1 MDNLLAHGL
10 SVFMGF
16 FAIMNPVANTAVFV
30 GLTGSLE
37 PAARNKV
44 ALKALVSAFL
54 IILMF
59 CMLGKGIFDL
69 FGITIPALRITGG
82 VLVFLVGY
90 QMLHGKQSRMH
101 HIDKTETN
109 DNSESTDIAI
119 SPLAI
124 PILAGPG
131 TIATA
136 MNNTAT
142 GDVNEIVITVIV
154 FTVLCVITYL
164 CFISGQKILR
174 LLGQGGISVITRLMG
189 LILAVMGT
197 QMLIQGI
204 HDASLMSYL

>member
-1 MDNLLAHGL
+1 M
-10 SVFMGF
+10 FMGF

-37 PAARNKV
+37 SSARNKV

-59 CMLGKGIFDL
+59 CMLGKGIFEL

-90 QMLHGKQSRMH
+90 QMLNGKQSRMH
-101 HIDKTETN
+101 HVDKTEIN
-109 DNSESTDIAI
+109 DSDDTDESTDIAI

-131 TIATA
+131 TIVTA
-136 MNNTAT
+136 MNYTAT
-142 GDVNEIVITVIV
+142 GDMNEIVVTVIV
-154 FTVLCVITYL
+154 FSVLCVITYL
-164 CFISGQKILR
+164 CFISGEKILG
-174 LLGQGGISVITRLMG
+174 LLGQGGLSVITRLMG

-204 HDASLMSYL
+204 HDASLLSY

>member
-1 MDNLLAHGL
+1 MDGLVTHGL
-10 SVFMGF
+10 SVFMGL

-30 GLTGSLE
+30 GLTGSLNH
-37 PAARNKV
+37 AARNKV

-59 CMLGKGIFDL
+59 CMLGKGIFEL

-90 QMLHGKQSRMH
+90 QMLNGKRSKMH
-101 HIDKTETN
+101 HIDETETS
-109 DNSESTDIAI
+109 DSDESTDIAI

-142 GDVNEIVITVIV
+142 GNMSEIVITVIV
-154 FTVLCVITYL
+154 FSVLCVITYL
-164 CFISGQKILR
+164 CFISGEKILR
-174 LLGQGGISVITRLMG
+174 LLGEGGVSVITRLMG

-204 HDASLMSYL
+204 HDASLMSY

>member
-1 MDNLLAHGL
+1 MDSLLVHGL

-37 PAARNKV
+37 PSARNKV

-59 CMLGKGIFDL
+59 CMLGKGVFDL

-82 VLVFLVGY
+82 ILVFLVGY
-90 QMLHGKQSRMH
+90 QMLHGRQSRMH
-101 HIDKTETN
+101 HIDEAETS
-109 DNSESTDIAI
+109 DSDESTDIAI

-154 FTVLCVITYL
+154 FTLLCVITYL
-164 CFISGQKILR
+164 CFISGQKIVR
-174 LLGQGGISVITRLMG
+174 LLGAGGISVITRLMG

-197 QMLIQGI
+197 QMLMQGI